1 MNIYIYNIIWIY
13 WIYLNIFEYIEYLIS
28 PSLPS
33 GRYCSAMS
41 VSTSGG
47 RWPVALWLFSQWEAP
62 DEALMDAA
70 LQARSW
76 IKHGSTW
83 CNDLGELIVDDI
95 YIYRLVYHGISYG
108 TQNERN
114 NMIHR
119 ETNFELQTD
128 SLLRGFFWGLA
139 TSRGLLGS
147 RYTFAAECPGTCMSC
162 TRKNIKNKTM

>member
-1 MNIYIYNIIWIY
+1 MNIYIISSEYIEYIWIY
-13 WIYLNIFEYIEYLIS
+13 WIFDLSIAPVRKVLLCNVCEHLRRS
-28 PSLPS
+28 VAS
-33 GRYCSAMS
+33 GF
-41 VSTSGG
+41 
-47 RWPVALWLFSQWEAP
+47 VALFAV
-62 DEALMDAA
+62 
-70 LQARSW
+70 
-76 IKHGSTW
+76 GSTW
-83 CNDLGELIVDDI
+83 WSLDGCCLTGAIMNQTWINMVQWLGWAHCWR

-119 ETNFELQTD
+119 ETNFELHTD